1 MQTHQLHVTN
11 GGDRVDDVRSTLFA
25 FPEILEVFTSGR
37 PDMLVVV
44 CDGRPRLGEW
54 LARLRATGFDVSARD
69 LRRAVVEAVT
79 TTSGSGQGR

>member
-11 GGDRVDDVRSTLFA
+11 GGDRVDDVRSALFA

-37 PDMLVVV
+37 PDTLLVV

-54 LARLRATGFDVSARD
+54 LGRLRAMDYDVSART
-69 LRRAVVEAVT
+69 RRCWDHV
-79 TTSGSGQGR
+79 